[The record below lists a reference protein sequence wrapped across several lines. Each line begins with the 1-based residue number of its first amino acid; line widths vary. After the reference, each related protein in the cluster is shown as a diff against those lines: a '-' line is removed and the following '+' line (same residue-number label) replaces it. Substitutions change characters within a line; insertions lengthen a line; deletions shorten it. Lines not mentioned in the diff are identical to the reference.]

1 MREDTFVHE
10 PFLKSLEQIDWEVI
24 RLDRLHQTPRQSHRE
39 SFKEVVMR
47 PKLHEALHAINPFLE
62 DDQINEC
69 IERLLNFS
77 SHALISQ
84 NSRIFEL
91 LLNGTSVDENRKT
104 KEKSPTVRYIDFDHL
119 EHNSFFAVSEFGVK
133 VKGIEVEDKKVSM
146 FYPDVVL
153 FVNGIPL
160 VVVEAK
166 KPKGKKDSLQEA
178 LSDLHDY
185 AQQKEGAKKGNR
197 ELFYFNH
204 FLIVT
209 DNNKAKFGTITA
221 NNLKQFWRWSNP
233 YPMRLEELPMSEAGV
248 VNDQNRLIYGMLK
261 PRHLLEIFQ
270 SFTVFSSTESG
281 VEKVVCRHQQF
292 RAVKKAIERLQN
304 GETAQEK
311 GGLIWHTQ
319 GSGKSLTMMFLIRA
333 MYATKKF
340 DDWKIILINDRTD
353 LETQLKGTAGKIG
366 VNVSSANSIAELK
379 ELIKSDASD
388 IVMAMV
394 QKFQQRELSS
404 SAFPVLNKSEKIL
417 IMVDEAHRSIYSS
430 LGSNIKNAAPNAV
443 MIGYTGTP
451 IEKSHKLFKDY
462 IDKYTMKESIE
473 DGATL
478 RIVYEGRAH
487 DTELKEGAI
496 VNIYD
501 ELDVEDDESDELK
514 GLNAQIKKAYLESE
528 KTITTKA
535 KDMLKHYFTHVFP
548 NGYKAQIVAP
558 SQKAAVSYKKII
570 DALLKERKETK
581 EKTVKADI
589 VISGIAND
597 DEVKEYGKR
606 DKESITDSFIM
617 KFESEAKDGITG
629 EIGILIVNNMLLT
642 GFDAK
647 IEQVMYID
655 RVLKAHSLLQAI
667 ARVNRVYD
675 EGKTVGFVVDYIG
688 VGDLLKRAVEYYN
701 EKEQED
707 TLDSGLWDVDKLES
721 ELKECSRKINEFIA
735 SRKIAIDNWDDWYAE
750 FYDDELRYEFLMLFK
765 EYTQYLDELYP
776 SEKAVAFIDEFKK
789 LRDLHVQALEYEE
802 DNSYRIDSKKLQ
814 SIIDEHLISKGIK
827 QKVAPIEVF
836 SDAFV
841 KKKDAR
847 KSAKAKAAE
856 IENALMRHINL
867 NMQYDPVL
875 YSSFL
880 EMLKKILEQFK
891 ENWDEI
897 VKELEALRE
906 RLKKTEEKT
915 FHGLKKEYKPFF
927 NLFAQEIFGKIEDL
941 NEDETSLAIRLTKD
955 ITAIIESEETA
966 FLWSSTPAKARL
978 QMEIQDTLLSEDY
991 IKIKVIGEKYKTLIL
1006 QIMNLAEP
1014 NKNGTK
1020 L

>member
-1 MREDTFVHE
+1 MREETFVHE
-10 PFLKSLEQIDWEVI
+10 PFLKSLEAIDWEAI
-24 RLDRLHQTPRQSHRE
+24 RLNRLHQTPQQSYRE
-39 SFKEVVMR
+39 SFKDVVMKE
-47 PKLHEALHAINPFLE
+47 KLYESLQKINPFLD

-69 IERLLNFS
+69 INRVLNFS
-77 SHALISQ
+77 SAALISQ
-84 NSRIFEL
+84 NTKIFDL

-104 KEKSPTVRYIDFDHL
+104 KDKSPTVRYIDFDNK
-119 EHNSFFAVSEFGVK
+119 ENNSFIAVSEFGVK
-133 VKGIEVEDKKVSM
+133 VKGIEVDDKKTSM

-153 FVNGIPL
+153 FVNGLPL

-166 KPKGKKDSLQEA
+166 KPKGRKDALQEA
-178 LSDLHDY
+178 FSDLQNY
-185 AQQKEGAKKGNR
+185 AQLKAGAKKGNR
-197 ELFYFNH
+197 ELFFFNH
-204 FLIVT
+204 FLVIT
-209 DNNKAKFGTITA
+209 DNNQAKFGTITA
-221 NNLKQFWRWSNP
+221 TNLKHFWRWSNP
-233 YPMRLEELPMSEAGV
+233 YPMSLDELPRTDAGV

-261 PRHLLEIFQ
+261 PGNLLEIFQ

-292 RAVKKAIERLQN
+292 RAVKKAIYRLEN
-304 GETAQEK
+304 GEDQDEK

-333 MYATKKF
+333 MYATGKF
-340 DDWKIILINDRTD
+340 DEWKILLINDRTD

-366 VNVSSANSIAELK
+366 ININSASTIAELK
-379 ELIKSDASD
+379 EMIKSESSD
-388 IVMAMV
+388 VVMAMV

-404 SAFPVLNKSEKIL
+404 SAFPVLNKSDKIL

-430 LGSNIKNAAPNAV
+430 LGSNIKKAAPNAV

-478 RIVYEGRAH
+478 KIVYEGRAH

-501 ELDVEDDESDELK
+501 ELEVVDDESDELK
-514 GLNAQIKKAYLESE
+514 GIGVDIQIRKAYLESV

-535 KDMLKHYFTHVFP
+535 KDMLEHYFSHVYP

-558 SQKAAVSYKKII
+558 SQKAAVTYKKVI
-570 DALLKERKETK
+570 DTLLKERGSS
-581 EKTVKADI
+581 VKADI

-617 KFESEAKDGITG
+617 KYGETKDGVSG

-655 RVLKAHSLLQAI
+655 RVLKAHNLLQAI

-675 EGKTVGFVVDYIG
+675 EGKSVGFVVDYIG
-688 VGDLLKRAVEYYN
+688 IGDLLKRAVEYYN

-707 TLDSGLWDVDKLES
+707 SLDTGLWDVDKLES
-721 ELKECSRKINEFIA
+721 ELKECSIKINEFIENEG
-735 SRKIAIDNWDDWYAE
+735 IPIDSYDDWYAL
-750 FYDDELRYEFLMLFK
+750 FYEDEIRYEFLMLFK
-765 EYTQYLDELYP
+765 EYSQYLDELYP
-776 SEKAVAFIDEFKK
+776 SEKAVDFIEEFKK
-789 LRDLHVQALEYEE
+789 LKALQIEALGHEL
-802 DNSYRIDSKKLQ
+802 DSSYIIDSKKLQ
-814 SIIDEHLISKGIK
+814 DIVDEYLLSKGIK

-836 SDAFV
+836 SDEFV

-847 KSAKAKAAE
+847 KSSKAKAAE
-856 IENALMRHINL
+856 IENALMKHINL
-867 NMQYDPVL
+867 NMEYDPTL
-875 YSSFL
+875 YSNFL

-897 VKELEALRE
+897 YKQLEALRE
-906 RLKKTEEKT
+906 KLKQKEEET
-915 FHGLKKEYKPFF
+915 FHGLKKEYKPYF
-927 NLFAQEIFGKIEDL
+927 NLFSQEIFGKIEDL
-941 NEDETSLAIRLTKD
+941 SEDEISLSIRLTKD
-955 ITAIIESEETA
+955 ITAIIEAEETE
-966 FLWSSTPAKARL
+966 FLWSSNPAKARL
-978 QMEIQDTLLSEDY
+978 RMEIQDTLLGADY
-991 IKIKVIGEKYKTLIL
+991 VGIEAIAKKYKTLIL
-1006 QIMNLAEP
+1006 QIMNIAEP